1 MTIIH
6 PLFLVRMPNDAETCG
21 FSDGLAQV
29 YRSKRFDFTG
39 TEEEFLDAGLAY
51 RYAPID
57 ESTFFVCE
65 ADKATVE
72 MMRDADMERSVA

>member
-6 PLFLVRMPNDAETCG
+6 PLFLVRMPNDAGACG
-21 FSDGLAQV
+21 FSNELAQI
-29 YRSKRFDFTG
+29 YRSNRFDFTG

-72 MMRDADMERSVA
+72 KMRNADTERSVA